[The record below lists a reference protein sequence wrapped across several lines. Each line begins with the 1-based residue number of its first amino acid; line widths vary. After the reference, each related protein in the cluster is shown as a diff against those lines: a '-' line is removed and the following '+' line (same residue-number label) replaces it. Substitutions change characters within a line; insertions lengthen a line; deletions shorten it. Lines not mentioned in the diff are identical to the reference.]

1 MSLSYAATI
10 MGAKGRELIQLTKR
24 FVGRAGPTPAAKHH
38 SALFFDPGAH
48 RPAHSVALFP
58 GAKRCIQRVRIV
70 RAGLTSQAPAI

>member
-24 FVGRAGPTPAAKHH
+24 FVGRAGPTRAAKHH
-38 SALFFDPGAH
+38 IAFFDPGAH
-48 RPAHSVALFP
+48 PPAHSVALFP